1 MTSTHKHSLNYV
13 SLFGFCHLCTL
24 LERSRTREASSRL
37 AIEARGNLLPGV
49 VLWLSAVITPRS
61 KSSDYDAY
69 NRLETGP
76 QDSQRIFNAFH
87 LLLSLSLFLSHSCES
102 AECAN
107 KKFALGESASNP
119 FARPSLSSAV
129 AARCKRRCKRR
140 LQNGDR
146 GDRHVNFLSTQGDDI
161 QFKFTGREDPRA
173 LETRLVASLETVL

>member
-1 MTSTHKHSLNYV
+1 MISTHKHSLNYV

-87 LLLSLSLFLSHSCES
+87 LLLSLSLSLSLSFS
-102 AECAN
+102 RIRVNRRNARIRN
-107 KKFALGESASNP
+107 SLSASP
-119 FARPSLSSAV
+119 RATLSRDRLFPRPS
-129 AARCKRRCKRR
+129 RRVV
-140 LQNGDR
+140 NGVVS
-146 GDRHVNFLSTQGDDI
+146 GGYKT
-161 QFKFTGREDPRA
+161 
-173 LETRLVASLETVL
+173 ETVAIDM